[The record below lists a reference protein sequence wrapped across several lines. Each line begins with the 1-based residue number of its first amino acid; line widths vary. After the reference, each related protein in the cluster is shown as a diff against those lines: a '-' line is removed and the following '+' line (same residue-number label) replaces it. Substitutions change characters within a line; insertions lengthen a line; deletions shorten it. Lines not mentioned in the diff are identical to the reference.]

1 MTVALL
7 VQLIEQGI
15 VLIPQFASLWNEV
28 KGTYSSED
36 QAAVDA
42 ALAKARAADDA
53 DTKQADQDLTDA
65 GAKS

>member
-15 VLIPQFASLWNEV
+15 VLIPQFTALWNDV
-28 KGTYSSED
+28 RGTYSSED

-53 DTKQADQDLTDA
+53 DTKQADQDLKDA
-65 GAKS
+65 GATS